1 MEAQLRRVCRD
12 GDQGDP
18 RDADHQ
24 HRLERKIGRVQET
37 ERGAGVLHVRD
48 VQESGDDRH
57 VIVEVERPPDD
68 FLRQL
73 IEADH

>member
-1 MEAQLRRVCRD
+1 MATSAMPAMPIITHRLVRKVRRV
-12 GDQGDP
+12 QQP
-18 RDADHQ
+18 
-24 HRLERKIGRVQET
+24 ERR
-37 ERGAGVLHVRD
+37 AGVLHVRD